1 MNLKWRNKMTLPN
14 SLGSIIALL
23 VLVVVVVLLI
33 TGGIAL
39 QLGVLL
45 GLLALARLT

>member
-1 MNLKWRNKMTLPN
+1 MTFPN
-14 SLGSIIALL
+14 SLGSILAII
-23 VLVVVVVLLI
+23 VLVVVIVLLF

-39 QLGVLL
+39 QLGILL